1 MMTTARVVASGF
13 AFPEGPAFGRDD
25 TLYLVNV
32 DGGHLS
38 RLAPGGVPEAV
49 HPTGGRPN
57 GLAIHAD
64 GTLYVADA
72 GLRAVVRIDPVS
84 GAQRIVC
91 DAYRSTP
98 LLGPNDLCFDRAGN
112 LYFTDPLG
120 SSVAAPTG
128 VVYRLGADGQLR
140 VVLDGLAFP
149 NGLCLDATER
159 VLYLA
164 ETWRHVVH
172 ACHLTEDGAI
182 HHRHV
187 HAEVDGNPDGMALDV
202 EGRLYVALY
211 GRGAIGVVPPEGG
224 RVHHVAVHGPNPTNV
239 AFLGSDLYVTEA
251 SAGTLQILHVGVP
264 GIPLYARA
272 VPA

>member
-1 MMTTARVVASGF
+1 MTAASVVARGF
-13 AFPEGPAFGRDD
+13 AFPEGPAFARDG

-32 DGGHLS
+32 EGGHLS
-38 RLAPGGVPEAV
+38 RLAPGGVPAAV

-64 GTLYVADA
+64 GALYVADA
-72 GLRAVVRIDPVS
+72 GLRAIVRIDPAT
-84 GAQRIVC
+84 GAQQIAC
-91 DAYRSTP
+91 DAYRGQP

-120 SSVAAPTG
+120 SSLASPIGA
-128 VVYRLGADGQLR
+128 VYRLGADGQLR

-149 NGLCLDATER
+149 NGLCLDADER

-164 ETWRHVVH
+164 ETWRHAVH
-172 ACHLTEDGAI
+172 ACHLTEDGSC
-182 HHRHV
+182 HRRHV

-202 EGRLYVALY
+202 EGNLYVALY

-224 RVHHVAVHGPNPTNV
+224 RVRHLAVHGSNPTNV
-239 AFLGSDLYVTEA
+239 AFLGGDLYLTEA
-251 SAGTLQILHVGVP
+251 SAGTLQVVQVGVE
-264 GIPLYARA
+264 GLPLYAGAVRA
-272 VPA
+272 

>member
-1 MMTTARVVASGF
+1 MTTTARVVASGF
-13 AFPEGPAFGRDD
+13 SFPEGPAFARNG

-38 RLAPGGVPEAV
+38 RLAPGGPPEAV

-64 GTLYVADA
+64 GSLYVADA
-72 GLRAVVRIDPVS
+72 GLRAIVRIDPTT
-84 GAQRIVC
+84 GAQSIVC
-91 DAYRSTP
+91 DTYRGKQ

-120 SSVAAPTG
+120 SSVAAPIG
-128 VVYRLGADGQLR
+128 AVYRLGTDGHLR

-149 NGLCLDATER
+149 NGLCLDADER

-172 ACHLTEDGAI
+172 ACHLEDGSCV
-182 HHRHV
+182 RRRV

-211 GRGAIGVVPPEGG
+211 GRGAIGVIPPEGG
-224 RVHHVAVHGPNPTNV
+224 RVDHLAVHGTNPTNV

-251 SAGTLQILHVGVP
+251 STGALQVLPVAFTGL
-264 GIPLYARA
+264 PLYARA
-272 VPA
+272 VPT